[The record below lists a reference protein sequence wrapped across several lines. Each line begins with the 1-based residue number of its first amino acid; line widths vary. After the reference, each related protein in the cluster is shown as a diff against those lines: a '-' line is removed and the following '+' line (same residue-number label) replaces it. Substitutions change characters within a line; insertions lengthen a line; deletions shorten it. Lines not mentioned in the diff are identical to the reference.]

1 MEIKDVFITAT
12 SSFFP
17 NRAVGNEEMERYLGM
32 IGEKPSR
39 VKNVI
44 LRQNGIKT
52 RYYALDAN
60 QNITHTNAELAKQ
73 SIVRLFNSEEE
84 MLGIEVL
91 TCGTS
96 TPDQLLPSHASMVH
110 GETFKHPL
118 EIFSLAGVCLT
129 GMVALKTAY
138 LSIMSGN
145 SYNAVCST
153 SELVS
158 PVLLSKFFN
167 EELKSKERIENN
179 PVIAFEKDFLRYML
193 SDGAA
198 SVLLQNE
205 CADGG
210 GLKIEWINT
219 ISYAN
224 CKPACMYMWADV
236 NTEGRLV
243 SWKDFT
249 GNEIQEQSV
258 WCIKQNVKLLNEFI
272 VPYFVD
278 AIEKSVK
285 EHNVDAEKVRYVI
298 PHISSMYFYNK
309 LAEEIT
315 KRGINLPTDKW
326 FTNLTWVGNVGS
338 VAIFAALNELLR
350 TKPLNK
356 GDQILL
362 LVPESGRFSYGIAL
376 LTAN

>member
-1 MEIKDVFITAT
+1 METKDVFITAT

-17 NRAVGNEEMERYLGM
+17 NRAVENEDMERYLGM

-52 RYYALDAN
+52 RYYALDVN

-84 MLGIEVL
+84 MLEVEVL
-91 TCGTS
+91 ACGTS

-129 GMVALKTAY
+129 GMTALKTAY
-138 LSIMSGN
+138 LSILSGN
-145 SYNAVCST
+145 SNNAVCST

-167 EELKSKERIENN
+167 EEFNSKKRIENN
-179 PVIAFEKDFLRYML
+179 PIIAFEKDFLRYML

-198 SVLLQNE
+198 SVLLKNE
-205 CADGG
+205 CADGE

-224 CKPACMYMWADV
+224 CNPVCMYMWADA
-236 NTEGRLV
+236 NSEGRLV

-249 GNEIQEQSV
+249 GKEIEEQSI

-278 AIEKSVK
+278 AIEKSIR
-285 EHNVDAEKVRYVI
+285 ERNVDTEKVRYVI
-298 PHISSMYFYNK
+298 PHISSMYFYDK

-326 FTNLTWVGNVGS
+326 FTNLAWVGNVGS
-338 VAIFAALNELLR
+338 VAIFAALNELLL

-362 LVPESGRFSYGIAL
+362 IVPESGRFSYAIAL